1 MPAFQLGVRFGLL
14 YAAEKRAKFL
24 WFFAMVINLKLYIYT
39 ISLLFL
45 PAEISALRCF
55 LLR

>member
-14 YAAEKRAKFL
+14 YAAEKRAGFL
-24 WFFAMVINLKLYIYT
+24 WFFAMVINAKLHIYT
-39 ISLLFL
+39 ISLSFL
-45 PAEISALRCF
+45 SVEISALRCF

>member
-14 YAAEKRAKFL
+14 YATEKRAKFL
-24 WFFAMVINLKLYIYT
+24 LFFAMVINLKLYIYT
-39 ISLLFL
+39 ILLLFL
-45 PAEISALRCF
+45 SAEISALRCF

>member
-24 WFFAMVINLKLYIYT
+24 LFFAMVINLKLYIYT

-45 PAEISALRCF
+45 SVEISALRCF

>member
-45 PAEISALRCF
+45 SAEISALRCF